1 MDVAASAQSS
11 PRAKYTGAP
20 RRIIMGNVFFAVRAV
35 IKSHGDG
42 RREER
47 ERERACATPYYSGRE
62 MTFRAIELLRLRSRQ
77 LFFSL

>member
-1 MDVAASAQSS
+1 MDVVASAQSS

-35 IKSHGDG
+35 IKSHGDE

-47 ERERACATPYYSGRE
+47 EKACATPYYSGRE
-62 MTFRAIELLRLRSRQ
+62 MTFRAIELLRLRSRE